1 MKFVLIPSWPQFES
15 KSETKNQ
22 GKLLKIKTCL
32 EQIRKQVEI
41 QGRLLVSPPVL
52 DTPGVADNVFPGLG
66 VACEWNRILRKK
78 QVDCRLNSRGVEMTR
93 IIQKNQSFL
102 RLAIWTSKQ

>member
-1 MKFVLIPSWPQFES
+1 LKLKI
-15 KSETKNQ
+15 KKNF
-22 GKLLKIKTCL
+22 LKIKTCL
-32 EQIRKQVEI
+32 ELIRKQVEV

-52 DTPGVADNVFPGLG
+52 DTPGVADDVFPRIG
-66 VACEWNRILRKK
+66 VAYEQNRTLRKK
-78 QVDCRLNSRGVEMTR
+78 QVDCRLNSRRVEMKR